1 MLPLVALTLVSV
13 LSTTLLRAGGARAA
27 SLVLRDT
34 VAAPHFVIYSNGD
47 VDGVLPDVSKVKGY
61 NVL

>member
-1 MLPLVALTLVSV
+1 MLPLVALALVSV
-13 LSTTLLRAGGARAA
+13 LSTTLLRAGSARAA
-27 SLVLRDT
+27 SLIPRDT